1 MRKYCM
7 NNKFQVTVKTLIDG
21 SAEFY
26 LSSNVTSIS
35 HSIKTGYVNDGF
47 DLYVLLKPDS
57 VTAAHLNFNPYVNAL
72 FPSKKTSEENDISL
86 NAYAVQV
93 NDAVQAGNII
103 ERWNKKYSQDD
114 RYPDETEKVLYKLM
128 PLSIEYT
135 ENLNMGV
142 LDRIEF
148 PRNQPGLIPRF
159 LNRLAAKLQLWVG
172 ILRAPFFTASI
183 APVILGAAVAYHQ
196 QSAIHWSTLFL
207 TLIGAIIA
215 HAAANVIND
224 YYDHRSGNDEVN
236 IHHNTFSG
244 GSRMIQ
250 NKIITP
256 GFTYFVAVC
265 LFLITIAIGLYL
277 NSVTT
282 GNVVLYIGIV
292 GLFLAFT
299 YSATPLKLSYRGIG
313 ELAIVGSYG
322 PLIVMG
328 TYYVQVQSLDLLPLL
343 ASIPNGILV
352 GLILFINEFQDMQ
365 ADGSVGKNTLVVK
378 MKVKQ
383 RSLAVYKLL
392 LIFVFLWLAG
402 FTLLNIFPVW
412 TLLTMLALPLVFR
425 AFAIASKNYDKI
437 NELLPVNALTIALH
451 LIITLLFAVGF
462 IVDSF
467 L

>member
-1 MRKYCM
+1 MK
-7 NNKFQVTVKTLIDG
+7 NIFQENVKTLIDD
-21 SAEFY
+21 STEFY

-35 HSIKTGYVNDGF
+35 HSIKTGYVNDDF
-47 DLYVLLKPDS
+47 DLYVFIRPGS

-72 FPSKKTSEENDISL
+72 FPSKKTSEVKDISV
-86 NAYAVQV
+86 NAYAVPI
-93 NDAVQAGNII
+93 NNTVQIDTI
-103 ERWNKKYSQDD
+103 VERWNKKYSQEDHTGK
-114 RYPDETEKVLYKLM
+114 ELYKLM
-128 PLSIEYT
+128 PLSIEYADKPSG
-135 ENLNMGV
+135 EV
-142 LDRIEF
+142 VDRLEF
-148 PRNQPGLIPRF
+148 PQNQPGLITRF
-159 LNRLAAKLQLWVG
+159 LKNIAAKLQLWVG

-215 HAAANVIND
+215 QAAANVIND

-256 GFTYFVAVC
+256 GMTYFIAVC
-265 LFLITIAIGLYL
+265 LFLITIVIGLYL
-277 NSVTT
+277 NFVTA
-282 GNVVLYIGIV
+282 GNVILYIGMA

-313 ELAIVGSYG
+313 ELAIVGSFG

-328 TYYVQVQSLDLLPLL
+328 TYYVQVQSLDILPLL

-383 RSLAVYKLL
+383 RSLAVYKIL

-402 FTLLNIFPVW
+402 FTVLNIFPVW

-437 NELLPVNALTIALH
+437 NELLPVNALTIAMH
-451 LIITLLFAVGF
+451 LIITLLFAV
-462 IVDSF
+462 
-467 L
+467 